1 MAPETDKA
9 TGSLIARATRTATLT
24 VVGVAIALLSF
35 ELAARLAFPAFD
47 PSGRFRFTHQVDG
60 VLMLGEP
67 GTVAR
72 QKKNTGDY
80 DVIVR
85 INARGL
91 RDDKDVAR
99 ATTNDIAVVG
109 DSFAWGWGVQAE
121 ERFSDRLQKLTGKR
135 VFNVSTPTD
144 LAGYG
149 ALIAY
154 ARKLGGKFGTV
165 VLAICM
171 ENDLLDYGAGAGDA
185 DRVLVANPGGVRG
198 WLERTSAAYLLLTT
212 AVQQTPWLKAPA
224 VWLGLITPNLEGI
237 AQSDFSEA
245 AIDSSARKVA
255 DLARNQRLLVVIIPS
270 RALWIGDNRAVEDRI
285 HKGFLAALGRLG
297 IDFVDLRPLLEA
309 GGQPLSYHFA
319 NDGHWNARG
328 HRLAAEAIAKRLAGN

>member
-1 MAPETDKA
+1 MLAIVGGLFVLETV
-9 TGSLIARATRTATLT
+9 S
-24 VVGVAIALLSF
+24 
-35 ELAARLAFPAFD
+35 
-47 PSGRFRFTHQVDG
+47 
-60 VLMLGEP
+60 
-67 GTVAR
+67 
-72 QKKNTGDY
+72 
-80 DVIVR
+80 VIVQ
-85 INARGL
+85 
-91 RDDKDVAR
+91 VA
-99 ATTNDIAVVG
+99 
-109 DSFAWGWGVQAE
+109 SF
-121 ERFSDRLQKLTGKR
+121 KLTGKR

-154 ARKLGGKFGTV
+154 ARKLGSKFGTV

-185 DRVLVANPGGVRG
+185 DRVLVANPEGVRG

-212 AVQQTPWLKAPA
+212 AVQQTAWLKAPA
-224 VWLGLITPNLEGI
+224 VWLGVITPNLEGI

-328 HRLAAEAIAKRLAGN
+328 HRLAGSSLRQALAQRAVQAGLPTHVHPHMLRHSFASHLLQEELSTPRIVETSRFREIDGVVLFVDIVDSTLRTDAIADTGPEGAERRTARRDSETLKSHRRIFVAAGLAKPAFIASTSGC

>member
-1 MAPETDKA
+1 MRKQCLAA
-9 TGSLIARATRTATLT
+9 FGSLLFGLFLSAAAQGAPFNWPQGARAAVSLGYDDGLASQLDH
-24 VVGVAIALLSF
+24 VVPAL
-35 ELAARLAFPAFD
+35 
-47 PSGRFRFTHQVDG
+47 
-60 VLMLGEP
+60 
-67 GTVAR
+67 
-72 QKKNTGDY
+72 
-80 DVIVR
+80 
-85 INARGL
+85 NARGL
-91 RDDKDVAR
+91 RDDKDVAK
-99 ATTNDIAVVG
+99 ATANDIAVVG

-212 AVQQTPWLKAPA
+212 AVQQTAWLKAPA
-224 VWLGLITPNLEGI
+224 VWLGVITPNLEGI

-328 HRLAAEAIAKRLAGN
+328 HELAAELTLAYLAGRGLARRLRTRPMPAP